1 MCAHHQVQY
10 AQEPLVCLVQHRL
23 VCGEV
28 WRREKTK
35 GAKLKEHTKR
45 KKRTRNTKRFQGET
59 KERALL
65 KKTEV
70 R

>member
-23 VCGEV
+23 VCGEI

-35 GAKLKEHTKR
+35 GAKLKEHKKR
-45 KKRTRNTKRFQGET
+45 KKARGTQDVSKEKQKREHSSRKQ
-59 KERALL
+59 R
-65 KKTEV
+65 
-70 R
+70 